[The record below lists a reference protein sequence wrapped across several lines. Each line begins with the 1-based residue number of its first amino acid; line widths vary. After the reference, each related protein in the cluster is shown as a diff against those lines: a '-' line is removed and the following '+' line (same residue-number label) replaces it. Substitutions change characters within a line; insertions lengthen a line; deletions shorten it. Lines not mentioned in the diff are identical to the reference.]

1 MSPPPPTDSR
11 EIIAGYRVVGP
22 AIRGG
27 MSEIVP
33 GRPPSGGDALVALK
47 VLAPEVSAR
56 TDLRARVASAL
67 SAFREVPHPRLLP
80 VLDAGEDGGRLFVVL
95 PWLEV
100 LDLRSVIRAAGPLS
114 SQAAARVATAVAGA
128 LDALEGAGVTHAD
141 VKPGNVLVSRDA
153 RHVGGPPG
161 WVALGHSWLA
171 WGHAGPRER
180 FAEPGQ
186 FAGTADYVAPE
197 VIGGSLGDRRS
208 DVYSLGC
215 SVFEC
220 LTGRTP
226 FERPTDDATLQA
238 HLDEPPPVPEGVPA
252 GVTAVVAR
260 ALDKDPG
267 QRFPTA
273 GEMASALVAA
283 VQ

>member
-1 MSPPPPTDSR
+1 
-11 EIIAGYRVVGP
+11 
-22 AIRGG
+22 

-33 GRPPSGGDALVALK
+33 ARPSSGGDSLVALK
-47 VLAPEVSAR
+47 MLVPEVSAR
-56 TDLRARVASAL
+56 EDLRARVASSL

-80 VLDAGEDGGRLFVVL
+80 VLDAGEAGGRLFVVL

-114 SQAAARVATAVAGA
+114 PQAAARVSTAVAGA
-128 LDALEGAGVTHAD
+128 MDALEDAGVTHAD
-141 VKPGNVLVSRDA
+141 VKPGNILVSRDA

-171 WGHAGPRER
+171 WGHDGPRDR
-180 FAEPGQ
+180 YAEQGQ
-186 FAGTADYVAPE
+186 FVGTADYVAPE

-226 FERPTDDATLQA
+226 FERPSDDATIQA
-238 HLDEPPPVPEGVPA
+238 HLDEPPPVPEGVSP
-252 GVTAVVAR
+252 GVGAVVIR

-267 QRFPTA
+267 RRFATA
-273 GEMASALVAA
+273 GEMASALTIA
-283 VQ
+283 VP